1 MSRSETCFLTQEELE
16 VQIEKRRIVME
27 KRQVNEEERRQFLPE
42 MDLEP
47 VAWVALL
54 FFLLVLVSV
63 VLCFLVSSAGYG
75 QSKIESFGWK
85 MMKVDA
91 PNIQIPLFEEVL
103 D

>member
-1 MSRSETCFLTQEELE
+1 MSRSETCCLTQEKLE

-54 FFLLVLVSV
+54 FLRCWFRLCCVFLFQAQDMV
-63 VLCFLVSSAGYG
+63 
-75 QSKIESFGWK
+75 
-85 MMKVDA
+85 KVRLRASD
-91 PNIQIPLFEEVL
+91 ER
-103 D
+103 

>member
-1 MSRSETCFLTQEELE
+1 MSRSETCCLTQEELE

-54 FFLLVLVSV
+54 FFFCCWFR
-63 VLCFLVSSAGYG
+63 LCCVFLFQAQDMV
-75 QSKIESFGWK
+75 
-85 MMKVDA
+85 KVRLRASD
-91 PNIQIPLFEEVL
+91 ER
-103 D
+103 

>member
-1 MSRSETCFLTQEELE
+1 
-16 VQIEKRRIVME
+16 ME

-54 FFLLVLVSV
+54 FFFWCWFR
-63 VLCFLVSSAGYG
+63 LCCVFLFQTHG

-91 PNIQIPLFEEVL
+91 TNIQIPLFELAKNAFKGGIGLDVVL
-103 D
+103 RISRRPLDLP